1 MGAAVGQ
8 LSREAKVQVMRAKDV
23 VCVTLSSCSQIDGEL
38 EHLLPSRD
46 PVMHGRS
53 KVETR

>member
-1 MGAAVGQ
+1 
-8 LSREAKVQVMRAKDV
+8 MRAKDV